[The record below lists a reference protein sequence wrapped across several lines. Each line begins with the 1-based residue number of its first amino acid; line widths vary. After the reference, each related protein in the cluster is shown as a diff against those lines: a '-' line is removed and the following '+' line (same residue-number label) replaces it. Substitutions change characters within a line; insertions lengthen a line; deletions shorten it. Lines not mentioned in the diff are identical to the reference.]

1 VLHYASK
8 IVNFCCSIDEKDMTS
23 LSNQLYY
30 WDSIFSEE
38 ACQRYFEHFAT
49 LPSLQQGKIH
59 MFGKQIHTPRLESF
73 HCIKPISYRYSG
85 QELKANPF
93 TEPLHEILQRVI
105 EVTGY
110 PYNSVLINLYRNG
123 MDSNGWHADNE
134 KELGENP
141 VIASVSFGAERTF
154 KLKSNTGDEK
164 HSILLSNGSILLME
178 GKTQHEYKHCI
189 PKEPKVLEPRINLT
203 FRTIFELK

>member
-1 VLHYASK
+1 
-8 IVNFCCSIDEKDMTS
+8 
-23 LSNQLYY
+23 
-30 WDSIFSEE
+30 
-38 ACQRYFEHFAT
+38 
-49 LPSLQQGKIH
+49 
-59 MFGKQIHTPRLESF
+59 
-73 HCIKPISYRYSG
+73 
-85 QELKANPF
+85 LKANPF

-154 KLKSNTGDEK
+154 KLKSNTGNEK
-164 HSILLSNGSILLME
+164 HSILLRNGSILLMD

>member
-30 WDSIFSEE
+30 WDSIFNEE

-59 MFGKQIHTPRLESF
+59 MFGKQIQTPRLESF
-73 HCIKPISYRYSG
+73 
-85 QELKANPF
+85 
-93 TEPLHEILQRVI
+93 HEILQRVI

-154 KLKSNTGDEK
+154 KLKSNTGNEK
-164 HSILLSNGSILLME
+164 HSILLGNGSILLMD